1 MPEEEYLR
9 PEDVRPDHAREIL
22 DFLNSAETA
31 EQIATAVEIPGEP
44 DVGVR
49 IAQRILDRRGQLGTF
64 TDLRQVADVP
74 LVGPERFTDIVTTL
88 SGARVPKERQEPSD
102 DLLRE
107 IRELREQVRSLQA
120 AVNPRLPCARFGN
133 SRSSARR

>member
-1 MPEEEYLR
+1 
-9 PEDVRPDHAREIL
+9 
-22 DFLNSAETA
+22 
-31 EQIATAVEIPGEP
+31 
-44 DVGVR
+44 VGVR
-49 IAQRILDRRGQLGTF
+49 IAQRILDRRGQRGTF
-64 TDLRQVADVP
+64 TDLRQVADVS
-74 LVGPERFTDIVTTL
+74 LVGRERFTEIVTTL